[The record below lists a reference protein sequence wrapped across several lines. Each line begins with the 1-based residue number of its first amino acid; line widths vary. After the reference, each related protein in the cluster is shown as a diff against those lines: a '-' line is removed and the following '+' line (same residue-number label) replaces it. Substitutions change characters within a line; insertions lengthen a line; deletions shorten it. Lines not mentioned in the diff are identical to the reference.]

1 MFRKKIE
8 TVGSISDFM
17 SGEYKNPKGKIKA
30 QIKPVERVKPIVK
43 ATQKKVDIKSAAKK
57 GVIGTA
63 GAMMVLNNPLLRPTP
78 AFAEVTN
85 AVPTIGGQSAMV
97 IGDEVLK
104 AFDPLIDF
112 IISLSYPIAGIM
124 LSAAALMI
132 MINQKEKGYQMLMNA
147 SIGYVAVQMMPLFLK
162 ILVHVGKTAVAS
174 FIVLI

>member
-17 SGEYKNPKGKIKA
+17 SGEYKNPIVKTKA
-30 QIKPVERVKPIVK
+30 EIKPIKEVKPEVK
-43 ATQKKVDIKSAAKK
+43 KSNIKSVAKK

-63 GAMMVLNNPLLRPTP
+63 GAMMVLNNPLLKP
-78 AFAEVTN
+78 ASTFAQTN
-85 AVPTIGGQSAMV
+85 AVPTIGGQSAMA

-124 LSAAALMI
+124 LSASALMI
-132 MINQKEKGYQMLMNA
+132 MVNQKEKGYQMLMNA
-147 SIGYVAVQMMPLFLK
+147 SVGYVAVQMMPLFLK

-174 FIVLI
+174 FVLLV